1 MLLIIIPAAVVI
13 VLVYSLVKIGGD
25 SDQDMHKIMDKEIAK
40 KRKPINTSKR
50 KTLICLS
57 PNTWE

>member
-13 VLVYSLVKIGGD
+13 VLVLALAYSLVKIGGD

-40 KRKPINTSKR
+40 KRKPINTSK
-50 KTLICLS
+50 
-57 PNTWE
+57 